1 MSSQLVEVYIMIEIQ
16 TGHSDYA
23 KREEKTMNLLL
34 AGFIRTESLLQ
45 LVRI

>member
-1 MSSQLVEVYIMIEIQ
+1 MIEIQ

-23 KREEKTMNLLL
+23 KREEKNYELVISR
-34 AGFIRTESLLQ
+34 FHTESLLQ